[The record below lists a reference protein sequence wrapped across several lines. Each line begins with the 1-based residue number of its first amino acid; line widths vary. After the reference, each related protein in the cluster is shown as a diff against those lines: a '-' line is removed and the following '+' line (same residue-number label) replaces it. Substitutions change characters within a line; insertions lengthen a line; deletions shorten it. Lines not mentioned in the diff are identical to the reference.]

1 LAGNSWNGTRAGIIV
16 SPTRNSFAT
25 KGTRMQIKN
34 IGVVSPGDMGQAIA
48 GRLKESGMNVHTAL
62 DGRSERTRSLARA
75 AGLTDC
81 GSMEKLVATCELVI
95 SVINPG
101 EALSVARQVAAAMKK
116 TGRKIAF
123 ADLNAVSPQTAR
135 DTAAMIREAGGL
147 FIDGGIIGPPPR
159 GEKDKPRIYVSG
171 PDAYLFEQI
180 KHPNILVRVMSERI
194 GDASGVKMC
203 YAAMTKGTTA
213 LAVELLM
220 AARRLGVEQ
229 ALEKELRDSRS
240 DVFDWQMKNIP
251 SMPPKAYRWVPEM
264 QEIAKT
270 FGEFGMSRRIFEGAT
285 DMYEFI
291 ASTPLG
297 KESPEQAR
305 KAGRA
310 GLDVTRE
317 LADNK

>member
-1 LAGNSWNGTRAGIIV
+1 MKIQNV
-16 SPTRNSFAT
+16 
-25 KGTRMQIKN
+25 
-34 IGVVSPGDMGQAIA
+34 GVVSPGDMGQAIA
-48 GRLKESGMNVHTAL
+48 GRLKESGLHVYVAL
-62 DGRSERTRSLARA
+62 DGRSERTKSLARA
-75 AGLTDC
+75 AGLADC
-81 GSMEKLVATCELVI
+81 GSIEKLVSTCELIV

-101 EALSVARQVAAAMKK
+101 EALDVARKVAAAMKS
-116 TGRKIAF
+116 TGRTIAF

-135 DTAAMIREAGGL
+135 DTDKLIRDAGGM

-171 PDAYLFEQI
+171 PDAYLFESI
-180 KHPNILVRVMSERI
+180 KHPNLQIRIMSERI

-213 LAVELLM
+213 LAVELLV
-220 AARRLGVEQ
+220 AARKLGVEQ

-240 DVFDWQMKNIP
+240 DVWDWQMKNLAT
-251 SMPPKAYRWVPEM
+251 MPPKAYRWVPEM

-270 FGEFGMSRRIFEGAT
+270 FGELGMTRRIFEGAT
-285 DMYEFI
+285 DVYSMI
-291 ASTPLG
+291 AATPLG

-305 KAGRA
+305 KAARN

-317 LADNK
+317 IADGK

>member
-1 LAGNSWNGTRAGIIV
+1 
-16 SPTRNSFAT
+16 
-25 KGTRMQIKN
+25 MQIRN

-48 GRLKESGMNVHTAL
+48 GRLKESGFNVHTAL
-62 DGRSERTRSLARA
+62 EGRSERTKALARA

-81 GSMEKLVATCELVI
+81 GSMEQLVATCELVI

-101 EALSVARQVAAAMKK
+101 EALAVARKAAAAIRT
-116 TGRKIAF
+116 TGRQIAF

-135 DTAAMIREAGGL
+135 DTERLIRDAGGM

-159 GEKDKPRIYVSG
+159 GEKDRPRIYVSG
-171 PDAYLFEQI
+171 PDAYLFGQI
-180 KHPNILVRVMSERI
+180 SHPNLQVRVMSEHV

-213 LAVELLM
+213 LAVELLV
-220 AARRLGVEQ
+220 AARKLGVEQ
-229 ALEKELRDSRS
+229 ALEKELRESRN
-240 DVFDWQMKNIP
+240 DVFDWQVRNIAG
-251 SMPPKAYRWVPEM
+251 MPPKAYRWVPEM

-270 FGEFGMSRRIFEGAT
+270 FGELGMTRRIFEGAS
-285 DMYEFI
+285 DIYEMV
-291 ASTPLG
+291 AATPLG

-305 KAGRA
+305 AAGRN

-317 LADNK
+317 LADKS

>member
-1 LAGNSWNGTRAGIIV
+1 
-16 SPTRNSFAT
+16 
-25 KGTRMQIKN
+25 MQIQN
-34 IGVVSPGDMGQAIA
+34 VGVVSPGDMGQAIA
-48 GRLKESGMNVHTAL
+48 GRLKESGLNVYAAL
-62 DGRSERTRSLARA
+62 DGRSERTKSLARA
-75 AGLTDC
+75 AGLDDC
-81 GSMEKLVATCELVI
+81 GSIGKLVATCELI
-95 SVINPG
+95 LSVINPG
-101 EALSVARQVAAAMKK
+101 DALDVARKVAAAMKS

-135 DTAAMIREAGGL
+135 DTDRLIRDAGGM

-159 GEKDKPRIYVSG
+159 GEKDRPRIYVSG

-180 KHPNILVRVMSERI
+180 KHPNLQVRIMSERI

-213 LAVELLM
+213 LAVELLV
-220 AARRLGVEQ
+220 AARKLGVEQ
-229 ALEKELRDSRS
+229 ALEKELRESRG
-240 DVFDWQMKNIP
+240 DVWDWQMKNLA

-270 FGEFGMSRRIFEGAT
+270 FGELGMTRRMFEGAT
-285 DMYEFI
+285 DMYSMI
-291 ASTPLG
+291 AATPLG

-305 KAGRA
+305 KAGRN

-317 LADNK
+317 IADGSK

>member
-1 LAGNSWNGTRAGIIV
+1 
-16 SPTRNSFAT
+16 
-25 KGTRMQIKN
+25 MQIRN
-34 IGVVSPGDMGQAIA
+34 VGVVSPGDMGQAIA
-48 GRLKESGMNVHTAL
+48 GRLKESGLNVYAAL
-62 DGRSERTRSLARA
+62 DSRSERTRALARE

-81 GSMEKLVATCELVI
+81 GSMEKLVATCELVL

-101 EALSVARQVAAAMKK
+101 EALNVARDVAAAMRK
-116 TGRKIAF
+116 TARKIAL

-135 DTAAMIREAGGL
+135 EADRMVREAGGM

-180 KHPNILVRVMSERI
+180 SHPNLLIRVMSERV

-213 LAVELLM
+213 LAVELLV
-220 AARRLGVEQ
+220 AARKLGVEQ
-229 ALEKELRDSRS
+229 ALEKELRESRS
-240 DVFDWQMKNIP
+240 DVFEWQMKNIAV
-251 SMPPKAYRWVPEM
+251 MPPKAYRWVPEM

-270 FGEFGMSRRIFEGAT
+270 FGELGLTRRIFEGAT
-285 DMYEFI
+285 DIY
-291 ASTPLG
+291 ALVAATPLG

-305 KAGRA
+305 KKGRS
-310 GLDVTRE
+310 GLDITRE
-317 LADNK
+317 LADGK

>member
-1 LAGNSWNGTRAGIIV
+1 
-16 SPTRNSFAT
+16 
-25 KGTRMQIKN
+25 MQIRN
-34 IGVVSPGDMGQAIA
+34 VGVVSPGDMGQPIA
-48 GRLKESGMNVHTAL
+48 GRLKESGLNVYAAL
-62 DGRSERTRSLARA
+62 DGRSERTKALARE
-75 AGLTDC
+75 AGLVDC
-81 GSMEKLVATCELVI
+81 GSMEKLIATCELVI

-101 EALSVARQVAAAMKK
+101 EALNVARQAAAAMKK

-135 DTAAMIREAGGL
+135 DAERLVREAGGM

-171 PDAYLFEQI
+171 PDAYLFEQVS
-180 KHPNILVRVMSERI
+180 HPNLLVRVLSERV

-213 LAVELLM
+213 LAVELLV
-220 AARRLGVEQ
+220 AARKLGVEQ
-229 ALEKELRDSRS
+229 ALEKELRESRN
-240 DVFDWQMKNIP
+240 DVFDWQVKNIAV
-251 SMPPKAYRWVPEM
+251 MPPKAYRWVPEM

-270 FGEFGMSRRIFEGAT
+270 FGELGLTRRIFEGAT
-285 DMYEFI
+285 DIY
-291 ASTPLG
+291 ALVAATPLG

-305 KAGRA
+305 KKGRN

>member
-1 LAGNSWNGTRAGIIV
+1 MKVQNV
-16 SPTRNSFAT
+16 
-25 KGTRMQIKN
+25 
-34 IGVVSPGDMGQAIA
+34 GVVSPGDMGQAIA
-48 GRLKESGMNVHTAL
+48 GRLKESGLAVHAAL

-75 AGLTDC
+75 AGLADC
-81 GSMEKLVATCELVI
+81 GSIEKLVATCELIV

-101 EALSVARQVAAAMKK
+101 EALDVARQVAAAIKS
-116 TGRKIAF
+116 TGRKVAF

-135 DTAAMIREAGGL
+135 DTDQLIRDAGGM

-171 PDAYLFEQI
+171 PHAYLFEQV
-180 KHPNILVRVMSERI
+180 KHPNLQVRILSERI

-213 LAVELLM
+213 LAVELLV
-220 AARRLGVEQ
+220 AARKLGVEQ

-240 DVFDWQMKNIP
+240 DVWDWQMKNLA

-270 FGEFGMSRRIFEGAT
+270 FGELGMTRRIFEGAT
-285 DMYEFI
+285 DIYSMI
-291 ASTPLG
+291 AATPLG

-305 KAGRA
+305 KAARN

-317 LADNK
+317 IADGK

>member
-1 LAGNSWNGTRAGIIV
+1 
-16 SPTRNSFAT
+16 
-25 KGTRMQIKN
+25 MQIRN
-34 IGVVSPGDMGQAIA
+34 VGVVSPGDMGQAIA
-48 GRLKESGMNVHTAL
+48 GRLKESGLSVHVAL
-62 DGRSERTRSLARA
+62 DGRSERTRTLARD

-101 EALSVARQVAAAMKK
+101 EALNVSREAAAAIRK

-135 DTAAMIREAGGL
+135 AADRMIREAGGV

-159 GEKDKPRIYVSG
+159 AEKDRPRIYVSG
-171 PDAYLFEQI
+171 PDAYLLESIQ
-180 KHPNILVRVMSERI
+180 HPNLLIRVLSERV

-213 LAVELLM
+213 LAVELLV
-220 AARRLGVEQ
+220 AARELGVEQ
-229 ALEKELRDSRS
+229 ALEKELRESRG
-240 DVFDWQMKNIP
+240 DVFEWQMKNIAV
-251 SMPPKAYRWVPEM
+251 MPPKAYRWVPEM

-270 FGEFGMSRRIFEGAT
+270 FGELGLTRRIFEGAT
-285 DMYEFI
+285 DIYAMV
-291 ASTPLG
+291 AATPLG

-305 KAGRA
+305 KKGRS
-310 GLDVTRE
+310 GLDITRE
-317 LADNK
+317 IADNK

>member
-1 LAGNSWNGTRAGIIV
+1 
-16 SPTRNSFAT
+16 
-25 KGTRMQIKN
+25 MQIRN
-34 IGVVSPGDMGQAIA
+34 VGVVSPGDMGQAIA
-48 GRLKESGMNVHTAL
+48 GRLKEAGFNVHTAL
-62 DGRSERTRSLARA
+62 DGRSERTKALARE

-81 GSMEKLVATCELVI
+81 GSLHKLVATCELVV

-101 EALSVARQVAAAMKK
+101 EALNVARDTARAIKA

-135 DTAAMIREAGGL
+135 DADRMIREAGGM

-159 GEKDKPRIYVSG
+159 AEKDKPRIYVSG
-171 PDAYLFEQI
+171 PDAYLLEQI
-180 KHPNILVRVMSERI
+180 NHPNLLIRVMSERV
-194 GDASGVKMC
+194 GDASGIKMC

-220 AARRLGVEQ
+220 AARKLGVEQ
-229 ALEKELRDSRS
+229 ALEKELRDSRN
-240 DVFDWQMKNIP
+240 DVFDWQMRNIAI
-251 SMPPKAYRWVPEM
+251 MPPKAYRWVPEM

-270 FGEFGMSRRIFEGAT
+270 FGELGLTRRIFEGASE
-285 DMYEFI
+285 MYQLV
-291 ASTPLG
+291 AATPLG
-297 KESPEQAR
+297 RESPELAR
-305 KAGRA
+305 KAGRT

>member
-1 LAGNSWNGTRAGIIV
+1 
-16 SPTRNSFAT
+16 
-25 KGTRMQIKN
+25 MQIRN
-34 IGVVSPGDMGQAIA
+34 VGIVSPGDMGQAIA
-48 GRLKESGMNVHTAL
+48 GRIKESGLSVYTAL
-62 DGRSERTRSLARA
+62 DGRSDRTRQLAQA

-81 GSMEKLVATCELVI
+81 GSMEKLVQTCELVI

-101 EALSVARQVAAAMKK
+101 EAVVVARAVAAAMKK

-135 DTAAMIREAGGL
+135 DGDRMIREAGGMY
-147 FIDGGIIGPPPR
+147 IDGGIIGPPPR

-180 KHPNILVRVMSERI
+180 NHPNLLVRVMSERI
-194 GDASGVKMC
+194 GDASGIKMC

-220 AARRLGVEQ
+220 AARMLGVEQ
-229 ALEKELRDSRS
+229 ALEKELRDSRA
-240 DVFDWQMKNIP
+240 DVFEWQMKNLAL
-251 SMPPKAYRWVPEM
+251 MPPKAYRWVPEM

-270 FGEFGMSRRIFEGAT
+270 FGELGMTRRMFEGAT
-285 DMYEFI
+285 DIYDMV
-291 ASTPLG
+291 AQTPLG

-305 KAGRA
+305 KAARV
-310 GLDVTRE
+310 GLDVTRA
-317 LADNK
+317 LADDRK

>member
-1 LAGNSWNGTRAGIIV
+1 
-16 SPTRNSFAT
+16 
-25 KGTRMQIKN
+25 MQIRN
-34 IGVVSPGDMGQAIA
+34 VGVVSPGDMGQAIA
-48 GRLKESGMNVHTAL
+48 GRLKEAGMNVHAAL
-62 DGRSERTRSLARA
+62 DGRSERTQSLARA

-101 EALSVARQVAAAMKK
+101 ESLNVARQVAAAMSK

-135 DTAAMIREAGGL
+135 DADRMIRDAGGM

-159 GEKDKPRIYVSG
+159 TERDRPRLYVSG
-171 PDAYLFEQI
+171 PDAYLMEQI
-180 KHPNILVRVMSERI
+180 RHPNLLIRVMSERI

-213 LAVELLM
+213 LAVELLV
-220 AARRLGVEQ
+220 AARKLGVEQ
-229 ALEKELRDSRS
+229 ALEKELRESRN
-240 DVFDWQMKNIP
+240 DVFDWQMKSIA

-270 FGEFGMSRRIFEGAT
+270 FGELGLTRRMFEGAT
-285 DMYEFI
+285 EIYGMVADT
-291 ASTPLG
+291 SLG
-297 KESPEQAR
+297 RESPEQAR
-305 KAGRA
+305 KAART

-317 LADNK
+317 LADGK

>member
-1 LAGNSWNGTRAGIIV
+1 
-16 SPTRNSFAT
+16 
-25 KGTRMQIKN
+25 MQIRN
-34 IGVVSPGDMGQAIA
+34 VGIVSPGDMGQAIA
-48 GRLKESGMNVHTAL
+48 GRLKESGLNVHAAL
-62 DGRSERTRSLARA
+62 DGRSERTRQLARA
-75 AGLTDC
+75 AGLADC
-81 GSMEKLVATCELVI
+81 GSIEKLVATCELVV

-101 EALSVARQVAAAMKK
+101 ESAAVARQVADAIRK

-135 DTAAMIREAGGL
+135 EGDRTIREAGGQY
-147 FIDGGIIGPPPR
+147 IDGGIIGPPPR
-159 GEKDKPRIYVSG
+159 GEKDRPRIYVSG

-180 KHPNILVRVMSERI
+180 SHPNLQVRVLSERI

-213 LAVELLM
+213 LAVELLV

-229 ALEKELRDSRS
+229 ALEKELRESRS
-240 DVFDWQMKNIP
+240 DVLDWQVRNIA

-270 FGEFGMSRRIFEGAT
+270 FGELGMTRRIFEGAT
-285 DMYEFI
+285 DIYDMV
-291 ASTPLG
+291 ARTPLG

-305 KAGRA
+305 KAGRS

-317 LADNK
+317 LADGQPGKA

>member
-1 LAGNSWNGTRAGIIV
+1 
-16 SPTRNSFAT
+16 
-25 KGTRMQIKN
+25 MQIRN
-34 IGVVSPGDMGQAIA
+34 VGVVSPGDMGQAIA
-48 GRLKESGMNVHTAL
+48 GRLKESGLNVYAAL
-62 DGRSERTRSLARA
+62 DGRSERTRTLARE

-81 GSMEKLVATCELVI
+81 GSTEKLVATCELVI

-101 EALSVARQVAAAMKK
+101 EALKVARQVAAAMKT

-135 DTAAMIREAGGL
+135 DADKMIREAGGM

-180 KHPNILVRVMSERI
+180 NHPNLLIRVMSERV

-220 AARRLGVEQ
+220 AARKLGVEQ
-229 ALEKELRDSRS
+229 ALEKELRESRS
-240 DVFDWQMKNIP
+240 DVLDWQVKTIAV
-251 SMPPKAYRWVPEM
+251 MPPKAYRWVPEM

-270 FGEFGMSRRIFEGAT
+270 FGELGLTRRIFEGAT
-285 DMYEFI
+285 DMY
-291 ASTPLG
+291 ALVAATPLG

-305 KAGRA
+305 KKARS

-317 LADNK
+317 LADNSGER

>member
-1 LAGNSWNGTRAGIIV
+1 
-16 SPTRNSFAT
+16 
-25 KGTRMQIKN
+25 MQIRN
-34 IGVVSPGDMGQAIA
+34 VGVVSPGDMGQAIA
-48 GRLKESGMNVHTAL
+48 GRLKESGMNVHAAL
-62 DGRSERTRSLARA
+62 DGRSERTKSLARA

-81 GSMEKLVATCELVI
+81 GSIDKLVATCELII

-101 EALSVARQVAAAMKK
+101 EALDVARKVAAAMKSS
-116 TGRKIAF
+116 GRKIAF

-135 DTAAMIREAGGL
+135 DTDQLIRDAGGM

-159 GEKDKPRIYVSG
+159 GEKDKPRLYVSG

-180 KHPNILVRVMSERI
+180 KHPNLQVRIMSERI

-213 LAVELLM
+213 LAVELLV
-220 AARRLGVEQ
+220 AARKLGVEQ

-240 DVFDWQMKNIP
+240 DVFDWQMK
-251 SMPPKAYRWVPEM
+251 SLAGMPPKAYRWVPEM

-270 FGEFGMSRRIFEGAT
+270 FGELGMTRRIFEGAT
-285 DMYEFI
+285 DMYAMI
-291 ASTPLG
+291 AATPLG

-305 KAGRA
+305 KAARN

-317 LADNK
+317 LADGK

>member
-1 LAGNSWNGTRAGIIV
+1 
-16 SPTRNSFAT
+16 
-25 KGTRMQIKN
+25 MQIRN
-34 IGVVSPGDMGQAIA
+34 VGVVSPGDMGQAIA
-48 GRLKESGMNVHTAL
+48 GRLKESGLNVYAAL
-62 DGRSERTRSLARA
+62 DGRSERTKALARE

-81 GSMEKLVATCELVI
+81 GSIEKLVTTCELVL
-95 SVINPG
+95 SVLNPG
-101 EALSVARQVAAAMKK
+101 EALNVAREVAAAMKK
-116 TGRKIAF
+116 TARRIAL

-135 DTAAMIREAGGL
+135 EADRMVREAGGM

-171 PDAYLFEQI
+171 PDAYLFEHI
-180 KHPNILVRVMSERI
+180 SHPNLLIRVMSERV

-220 AARRLGVEQ
+220 AARKLGVEQ
-229 ALEKELRDSRS
+229 ALEKELRESRS
-240 DVFDWQMKNIP
+240 DVLDWQVKNIAA
-251 SMPPKAYRWVPEM
+251 MPPKAYRWVPEM

-270 FGEFGMSRRIFEGAT
+270 FGELGLTRRIFEGAT
-285 DMYEFI
+285 DMY
-291 ASTPLG
+291 ALVAATPLG

-305 KAGRA
+305 KKGRS

-317 LADNK
+317 LADGK

>member
-1 LAGNSWNGTRAGIIV
+1 
-16 SPTRNSFAT
+16 
-25 KGTRMQIKN
+25 MQIRSV
-34 IGVVSPGDMGQAIA
+34 GVVSPGDMGQAIA
-48 GRLKESGMNVHTAL
+48 GRLKESGLNVYVAL
-62 DGRSERTRSLARA
+62 DGRSERTKMLARE

-101 EALSVARQVAAAMKK
+101 EALNVARQVAAAMRK
-116 TGRKIAF
+116 TGRRIAF

-135 DTAAMIREAGGL
+135 DTDRMIRDAGGM

-159 GEKDKPRIYVSG
+159 AEKDRPRIYVSG
-171 PDAYLFEQI
+171 PDAYLLGQI
-180 KHPNILVRVMSERI
+180 NHPNLLIRVMSERV

-213 LAVELLM
+213 LAVELLV
-220 AARRLGVEQ
+220 AARKLGVEQ
-229 ALEKELRDSRS
+229 ALEKELRESRN
-240 DVFDWQMKNIP
+240 DVFEWQMKNIAV
-251 SMPPKAYRWVPEM
+251 MPPKAYRWVPEM

-270 FGEFGMSRRIFEGAT
+270 FGELGLTRRIFEGAT
-285 DMYEFI
+285 DIYTMV
-291 ASTPLG
+291 AATPLG

-305 KAGRA
+305 TKGRN

-317 LADNK
+317 IADNK

>member
-1 LAGNSWNGTRAGIIV
+1 MKIQNV
-16 SPTRNSFAT
+16 
-25 KGTRMQIKN
+25 
-34 IGVVSPGDMGQAIA
+34 GVVSPGDMGQAIA
-48 GRLKESGMNVHTAL
+48 ARLKESGLNVYAAL

-81 GSMEKLVATCELVI
+81 GSIDKMVATCELIV

-101 EALSVARQVAAAMKK
+101 EALDVARKVAAAVKSS
-116 TGRKIAF
+116 GRKIAF

-135 DTAAMIREAGGL
+135 DTDKLIREAGGL

-159 GEKDKPRIYVSG
+159 GEKDRPRIYVSG
-171 PDAYLFEQI
+171 PEAYVLEQI
-180 KHPNILVRVMSERI
+180 RHPNLQVRIMSERV
-194 GDASGVKMC
+194 GDASGIKMC

-213 LAVELLM
+213 LAVELLV
-220 AARRLGVEQ
+220 AARKLGVEQ

-240 DVFDWQMKNIP
+240 DVFEWQMKNLA

-270 FGEFGMSRRIFEGAT
+270 FGELGMTRRIFEGAT
-285 DMYEFI
+285 DMY
-291 ASTPLG
+291 AMVAATPLG

-305 KAGRA
+305 KAARS

-317 LADNK
+317 IADGNK

>member
-1 LAGNSWNGTRAGIIV
+1 
-16 SPTRNSFAT
+16 
-25 KGTRMQIKN
+25 MQIRN
-34 IGVVSPGDMGQAIA
+34 VGVVSPGDMGQAIA
-48 GRLKESGMNVHTAL
+48 GRLRESGLNVIVAL
-62 DGRSERTRSLARA
+62 DGRSERTRTLAREA
-75 AGLTDC
+75 ALTDC

-101 EALSVARQVAAAMKK
+101 EALNVSREAAAAISK
-116 TGRKIAF
+116 TGRRIAF

-135 DTAAMIREAGGL
+135 DADRMIREAGGV

-159 GEKDKPRIYVSG
+159 TDRDKPRIYVSG
-171 PDAYLFEQI
+171 PDAYLMEQI
-180 KHPNILVRVMSERI
+180 SHPNLLIRVMSERI

-213 LAVELLM
+213 LAVELLV
-220 AARRLGVEQ
+220 AARELGVEQ
-229 ALEKELRDSRS
+229 ALEKELRESRN
-240 DVFDWQMKNIP
+240 DVFEWQMRNIAV
-251 SMPPKAYRWVPEM
+251 MPPKAYRWVPEM

-270 FGEFGMSRRIFEGAT
+270 FGELGLTRRIFEGAT
-285 DMYEFI
+285 DVYAMV
-291 ASTPLG
+291 AATPLG

-305 KAGRA
+305 KKGRS

>member
-1 LAGNSWNGTRAGIIV
+1 
-16 SPTRNSFAT
+16 
-25 KGTRMQIKN
+25 MQIRN
-34 IGVVSPGDMGQAIA
+34 VGIVSPGDMGQAIA
-48 GRLKESGMNVHTAL
+48 GRLKESGMNVYAAL
-62 DGRSERTRSLARA
+62 NGRSERTQSLARA
-75 AGLTDC
+75 AGLADC
-81 GSMEKLVATCELVI
+81 ETIEKLVAACELVI

-101 EALSVARQVAAAMKK
+101 EALTVAREVAAAMKK

-135 DTAAMIREAGGL
+135 DTDAMIRAAGGM

-159 GEKDKPRIYVSG
+159 GEKDKPRIFVSG
-171 PDAYLFEQI
+171 PDSYLFEQI
-180 KHPNILVRVMSERI
+180 KHPNLQVRVMSERV
-194 GDASGVKMC
+194 GDASGIKMC

-213 LAVELLM
+213 LALELLV

-229 ALEKELRDSRS
+229 ALEKELRESRN
-240 DVFDWQMKNIP
+240 DVFEWQVKSIA

-270 FGEFGMSRRIFEGAT
+270 FDELGMTRRIFDGAT
-285 DMYEFI
+285 DMYQMV
-291 ASTPLG
+291 AATPLG

-305 KAGRA
+305 KMGRT

-317 LADNK
+317 LADGK

>member
-1 LAGNSWNGTRAGIIV
+1 
-16 SPTRNSFAT
+16 
-25 KGTRMQIKN
+25 MQIRN

-48 GRLKESGMNVHTAL
+48 GRLKESGFNVHTAL
-62 DGRSERTRSLARA
+62 EGRSERTKALARA
-75 AGLTDC
+75 AGLVDC
-81 GSMEKLVATCELVI
+81 GSMEQLVTTCELVI

-101 EALSVARQVAAAMKK
+101 EALAVARKAAAAIKA

-135 DTAAMIREAGGL
+135 DSDRLIREAGGM

-159 GEKDKPRIYVSG
+159 GEKDRPRIYVSG
-171 PDAYLFEQI
+171 PDATLFGQI
-180 KHPNILVRVMSERI
+180 NHSNLQVRVMSERV

-213 LAVELLM
+213 LAVELLV
-220 AARRLGVEQ
+220 AARKLGVEQ
-229 ALEKELRDSRS
+229 ALEKELRESRN
-240 DVFDWQMKNIP
+240 DVFDWQVKSIAA
-251 SMPPKAYRWVPEM
+251 MPPKAYRWVPEM

-270 FGEFGMSRRIFEGAT
+270 FGELGMTRRIFDGAT
-285 DMYEFI
+285 DIYEMV
-291 ASTPLG
+291 AATPLG

-305 KAGRA
+305 KVGRN

>member
-1 LAGNSWNGTRAGIIV
+1 
-16 SPTRNSFAT
+16 
-25 KGTRMQIKN
+25 
-34 IGVVSPGDMGQAIA
+34 MGQAIA
-48 GRLKESGMNVHTAL
+48 GRLKESGLNVYAAL
-62 DGRSERTRSLARA
+62 DGRSERTKTLARA

-81 GSMEKLVATCELVI
+81 GSIEKLVATCELVL

-101 EALSVARQVAAAMKK
+101 EALNVARQVAAAMRK

-135 DTAAMIREAGGL
+135 EADRMIREAGGM

-171 PDAYLFEQI
+171 PDAYLFESI
-180 KHPNILVRVMSERI
+180 SHPNLLMRVLSERV

-213 LAVELLM
+213 LAVELLV
-220 AARRLGVEQ
+220 AARKLGVEQ
-229 ALEKELRDSRS
+229 ALEKELRESRN
-240 DVFDWQMKNIP
+240 DVFEWQMKNIAV
-251 SMPPKAYRWVPEM
+251 MPPKAYRWVPEM

-270 FGEFGMSRRIFEGAT
+270 FGELGLTRRIFEGAT
-285 DMYEFI
+285 DIY
-291 ASTPLG
+291 ALVAATPLG

-305 KAGRA
+305 KKGRS
-310 GLDVTRE
+310 GLDITRE